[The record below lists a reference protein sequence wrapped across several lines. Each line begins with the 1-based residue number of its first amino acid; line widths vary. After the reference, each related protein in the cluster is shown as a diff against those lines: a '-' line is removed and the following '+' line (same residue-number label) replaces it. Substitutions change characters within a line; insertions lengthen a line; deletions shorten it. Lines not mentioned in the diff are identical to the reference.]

1 MWATPGEVEVGEGVD
16 AIINEY
22 LDTLEET
29 DDVIDA
35 QTFARN

>member
-16 AIINEY
+16 AIIDEY